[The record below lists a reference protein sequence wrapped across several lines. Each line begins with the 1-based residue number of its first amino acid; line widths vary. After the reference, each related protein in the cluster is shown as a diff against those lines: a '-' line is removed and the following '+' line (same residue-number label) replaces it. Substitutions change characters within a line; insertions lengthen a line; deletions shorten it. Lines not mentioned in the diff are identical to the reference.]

1 MFIKL
6 TQQGQPLFLKEL
18 GDVARLAACI
28 SFYGYHEGLP
38 KIRQAGPTYI
48 SFCTVPEAEQAHL

>member
-28 SFYGYHEGLP
+28 SFYGYYEGLTQDKTGWP
-38 KIRQAGPTYI
+38 DIYFFLYCSR
-48 SFCTVPEAEQAHL
+48 V